1 MLMFYIII
9 FNVFYTFFKYSL
21 FITVPCQNGG
31 TCLDGIGEYTCMCV
45 DGFGG
50 KHCESDIN
58 ECESSPCLNGAT
70 CNDYVNSYTCT
81 CPLGFSGTNCQIND
95 EDCTTR

>member
-1 MLMFYIII
+1 MSLSQFSHL
-9 FNVFYTFFKYSL
+9 FLFF
-21 FITVPCQNGG
+21 TVPCQNGG